1 MSAADLN
8 FNGKFPKIAHKLSYR
23 TKSKSWISRY
33 PDFRTSGYPDFRIYG
48 YTDIQLSGFPA
59 IRISGFPNIRIAG
72 CSDIRAPGHPVS
84 LIPGCSTVRRFEYP
98 GVRIIQFVDMLL
110 PAPQFKA
117 DADTCSF
124 VQTSFSRAAD
134 INRSARGAA
143 QHY

>member
-1 MSAADLN
+1 MSAASLN
-8 FNGKFPKIAHKLSYR
+8 YNGKFTKNAHKLRCTTNSDG
-23 TKSKSWISRY
+23 WISRY
-33 PDFRTSGYPDFRIYG
+33 PDFRTSGYPDFRIYC
-48 YTDIQLSGFPA
+48 YPDIQLSGFPA

-72 CSDIRAPGHPVS
+72 HPDIRAPGHPDS
-84 LIPGCSTVRRFEYP
+84 LISGCSDIRRSEYP
-98 GVRIIQFVDMLL
+98 DVRIIQFFDMLP

-124 VQTSFSRAAD
+124 VQTSFSRAAE